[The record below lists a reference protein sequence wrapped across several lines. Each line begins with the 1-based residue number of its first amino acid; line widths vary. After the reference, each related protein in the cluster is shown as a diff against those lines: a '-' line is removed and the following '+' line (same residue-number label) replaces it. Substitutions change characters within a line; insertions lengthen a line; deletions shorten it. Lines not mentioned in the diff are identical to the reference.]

1 VTPKTHRCGPSA
13 RGANLRRLPYG
24 LLGKLRRRTGAG
36 QPQQTLG
43 AAGAR
48 GQNSSAPI
56 ARSGGPR
63 KKIEASGLA
72 RSADEKRGPE
82 ALASSGFLRLL
93 LITTGLSGQHIELL
107 K

>member
-1 VTPKTHRCGPSA
+1 MASA

-36 QPQQTLG
+36 QPQQTLE
-43 AAGAR
+43 AAGAP
-48 GQNSSAPI
+48 GPKFI
-56 ARSGGPR
+56 GPDRSQLWSPQ
-63 KKIEASGLA
+63 KIEASALA
-72 RSADEKRGPE
+72 RSADEKREPQ

-93 LITTGLSGQHIELL
+93 LITIGLSGQRIELL